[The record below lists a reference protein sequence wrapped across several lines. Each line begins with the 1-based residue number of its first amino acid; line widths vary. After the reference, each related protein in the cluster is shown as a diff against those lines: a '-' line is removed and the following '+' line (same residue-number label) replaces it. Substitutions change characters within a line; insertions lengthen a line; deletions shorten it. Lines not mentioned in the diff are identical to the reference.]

1 LSKHDKIIPIEL
13 LQICRGQSL
22 WKGVHLILF
31 YKRKVYIICY
41 NKIGQTIPKEIKEK
55 VLDQS
60 LFGIPT
66 TANAMCN
73 GIGYGSV
80 YRIIESSKSKI
91 LDLDVFR
98 AVAVKMYKDGLSL
111 SDVASGIRIKN
122 FLLQMGSS
130 EIEMERLLMDIDI
143 HSFKTNQTFSN
154 FIKEIHEIHRFASG
168 HGISI
173 HQVDVYVEGKK
184 KELQTLQIEL
194 DKLKSLILE
203 KKIEYH
209 GLG

>member
-1 LSKHDKIIPIEL
+1 MGQRIP
-13 LQICRGQSL
+13 S
-22 WKGVHLILF
+22 
-31 YKRKVYIICY
+31 
-41 NKIGQTIPKEIKEK
+41 EIKNK
-55 VLDQS
+55 VLDS
-60 LFGIPT
+60 WLFGIPT
-66 TANAMCN
+66 NMIATCN

-80 YRIIESSKSKI
+80 FRIIESSKSKI
-91 LDLDVFR
+91 PDLDVFR

-130 EIEMERLLMDIDI
+130 EIEMERLLTDIDI

>member
-1 LSKHDKIIPIEL
+1 MGQRIP
-13 LQICRGQSL
+13 S
-22 WKGVHLILF
+22 
-31 YKRKVYIICY
+31 
-41 NKIGQTIPKEIKEK
+41 EIKNK
-55 VLDQS
+55 VLDS
-60 LFGIPT
+60 WLFGIPT
-66 TANAMCN
+66 NMIATCN

-80 YRIIESSKSKI
+80 FRIIESSKSKI
-91 LDLDVFR
+91 PDIDALR
-98 AVAVKMYKDGLSL
+98 AVAVMIKQEGLSL
-111 SDVASGIRIKN
+111 NDVASGIRIKN
-122 FLLQMGSS
+122 FLEQMGSS
-130 EIEMERLLMDIDI
+130 EIEMERLLTEIDI